1 MIGLSPSAVNNQR
14 NRCRREGF
22 TAESLQTDLESEAQP
37 ELNLALW
44 KGRRERKWRARRN
57 RREVGHDAMDIERS
71 VPASTEGRG
80 KSEHWAHLVVHAG
93 VVRVVGQVKS
103 FRR

>member
-1 MIGLSPSAVNNQR
+1 MRWNAIDQHR
-14 NRCRREGF
+14 NPIPF
-22 TAESLQTDLESEAQP
+22 PATLEPASERQAQSQ
-37 ELNLALW
+37 LNLALW
-44 KGRRERKWRARRN
+44 KGRGERKWRARRN
-57 RREVGHDAMDIERS
+57 RREVGHDAVDTERS